1 MDAPTPAP
9 KVRKT
14 VPHWLIEGL
23 FIVVSVALGFGV
35 GQYGEYRSNQELKAE
50 ALTGLVAEI
59 EHNLNLLEPLVPL
72 HDRSVAAMLKASDGS
87 RGRTERAGI
96 DVYFDTRP
104 PLPSGAPSAFPFL
117 RRSAWDA
124 AVSSGALRLLR
135 YDITAN
141 LSEIYRVQ
149 EIATGNVDRLA
160 NGPVASAD
168 IYDPARQGPAVR
180 LLWLTLADIQSAEAI
195 LMDLYR
201 QHLPAIRAATAR

>member
-1 MDAPTPAP
+1 
-9 KVRKT
+9 
-14 VPHWLIEGL
+14 
-23 FIVVSVALGFGV
+23 
-35 GQYGEYRSNQELKAE
+35 
-50 ALTGLVAEI
+50 
-59 EHNLNLLEPLVPL
+59 LLEPLLPL
-72 HDRSVAAMLKASDGS
+72 HDRWVQAMLKASDAS

-96 DVYFDTRP
+96 DVWFDTRP
-104 PLPSGAPSAFPFL
+104 PLPSGIPTWFPFL
-117 RRSAWDA
+117 RRSGWDA
-124 AVSSGALRLLR
+124 AVSSGALRLLD
-135 YDITAN
+135 YDVTAD

-201 QHLPAIRAATAR
+201 RHLPAIRAAAAAR